1 VLGQR
6 FALVRELIQLQV
18 EILQVQQPALDG
30 GLGVQGRL
38 LRSGSVISCCDGH
51 QSRSVQASVQSV
63 EM

>member
-1 VLGQR
+1 
-6 FALVRELIQLQV
+6 VRDLIQLQV

-38 LRSGSVISCCDGH
+38 LRSRAFSCQLH
-51 QSRSVQASVQSV
+51 LQARTAAYSRMVQASVRSV